1 MKIQIQREPMEFP
14 KIEIKNVHENIN
26 DYCMDDIEW
35 KTKYVSHEAIKMNMS
50 A

>member
-14 KIEIKNVHENIN
+14 KIEIKNLHENIN
-26 DYCMDDIEW
+26 DYNINDIEW
-35 KTKYVSHEAIKMNMS
+35 KTKYLSHDAIKMNMS